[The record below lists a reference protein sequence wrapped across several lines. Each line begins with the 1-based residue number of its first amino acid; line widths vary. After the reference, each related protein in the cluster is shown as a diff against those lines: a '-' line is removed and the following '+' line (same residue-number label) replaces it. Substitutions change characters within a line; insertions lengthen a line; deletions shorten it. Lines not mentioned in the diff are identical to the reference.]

1 VELKRKMNPFLG
13 TSVEAW
19 FIWDAYLGGNAVGG
33 FRIPLFLFSR
43 RTSQREHA
51 LHTLPPFSHFSFDN
65 DEEGN
70 TSGTNNAN

>member
-1 VELKRKMNPFLG
+1 MNPFLG

-43 RTSQREHA
+43 RTSQREHVP
-51 LHTLPPFSHFSFDN
+51 HTLPLSKEAHLFIGGRN
-65 DEEGN
+65 WRNLN
-70 TSGTNNAN
+70 T